1 MTPRS
6 PLSPVTTLRLALP
19 ASLALLALGC
29 GESPPP
35 RTAPIVARPSSRGP
49 KPRAATAPPLSGGSS
64 DGPTC
69 EQAIDQNNDELGLGK
84 KGQADLTSDEIA
96 AVLNQGTYLAEC
108 EVPSDAEVSV
118 CAAIKEGRAVGVTV
132 ALRPSSPDAERCVAG
147 RVRALGYPSHPK
159 LDVARTTF
167 K

>member
-1 MTPRS
+1 MTPSRLPS
-6 PLSPVTTLRLALP
+6 LLPLPS
-19 ASLALLALGC
+19 LLALALVGC
-29 GESPPP
+29 GEPPPP
-35 RTAPIVARPSSRGP
+35 RTAPVVARPTSRAP
-49 KPRAATAPPLSGGSS
+49 RPRAPVASTLTGGSS

-69 EQAIDQNNDELGLGK
+69 EQAIDQNNDELGMGK

-96 AVLNQGTYLAEC
+96 AVLNQGGYLNEC

-132 ALRPSSPDAERCVAG
+132 ALRPSNPDAERCVAG